1 MAYTG
6 IPELGDIK
14 NLPNY
19 QKAIYLACECCGRLR
34 WVRLYKGQPRAKL
47 CRICMGKDVARRRKI
62 SEGFI
67 RRGQASGNWKG
78 GRYISSD
85 SYVNIWLPIDDFFRP
100 MTRHRTCYVREHRL
114 VMAHH
119 LGRCLQP
126 WELVHHKNGIR
137 HDNRLENLELTTVG
151 SHSREHSSGYRDGYR
166 KGLVDGRLKQ
176 VQEPKEQNEEFLKQ
190 IRLIRFQNKELLSQL
205 NKLRSI

>member
-47 CRICMGKDVARRRKI
+47 CKVCMGKDVARRVKI

-67 RRGQASGNWKG
+67 RRGQSSGNWKG

-85 SYVNIWLPIDDFFRP
+85 GYVNIWLPLDDFFRP
-100 MTRHRTCYVREHRL
+100 MTFKRAYIKEHRL
-114 VMAHH
+114 VMAKH
-119 LGRCLQP
+119 LGRCLQS
-126 WELVHHKNGIR
+126 WEIVHHKKGIGD
-137 HDNRLENLELTTVG
+137 DNRLENLELTTVG
-151 SHSREHSSGYRDGYR
+151 SHSREHSKGYRDGYQ
-166 KGLVDGRLKQ
+166 KGLADGRLKQ
-176 VQEPKEQNEEFLKQ
+176 IQELNIQNMELLKQ
-190 IRLIRFQNKELLSQL
+190 IKLVQFQNKELLCQL